1 MRWTLSPA
9 VSSYVVWWG
18 GLGGCHGDKRP
29 HVLRASIWSKDPI
42 VLVLSCL
49 HWACRMGERGFPPS
63 HAKEK
68 TLSTIILTPTLAYTH
83 ANDTSSPQV
92 LHVRRSRE
100 HVKVR
105 RSKRVHNKYIKCLI
119 TINWLIYCSHKAGYG
134 QIINKTLDIINSC
147 KVIPVIPNFG
157 KSNTMLL
164 KHSLSKQKFLS
175 SRQTQWDYKCEC
187 EWPVWPYLLPVK

>member
-68 TLSTIILTPTLAYTH
+68 TLSTIILTPTLVYTH
-83 ANDTSSPQV
+83 ANNTSSPRV
-92 LHVRRSRE
+92 LRVRRSRE
-100 HVKVR
+100 YVNSEGQKE
-105 RSKRVHNKYIKCLI
+105 SINKYIKCLI
-119 TINWLIYCSHKAGYG
+119 TIN
-134 QIINKTLDIINSC
+134 
-147 KVIPVIPNFG
+147 
-157 KSNTMLL
+157 
-164 KHSLSKQKFLS
+164 
-175 SRQTQWDYKCEC
+175 
-187 EWPVWPYLLPVK
+187 

>member
-68 TLSTIILTPTLAYTH
+68 TLSTIILTPTPAYTH
-83 ANDTSSPQV
+83 ANNTSSPRV

-100 HVKVR
+100 HVNSEGQKE
-105 RSKRVHNKYIKCLI
+105 SINKYIKCLI
-119 TINWLIYCSHKAGYG
+119 TINWLIYCSRKAGCE
-134 QIINKTLDIINSC
+134 QIINKTYGLDIIKSC
-147 KVIPVIPNFG
+147 KVNPVIPDFG
-157 KSNTMLL
+157 KSNTM
-164 KHSLSKQKFLS
+164 
-175 SRQTQWDYKCEC
+175 
-187 EWPVWPYLLPVK
+187 